1 MSREIDLTKE
11 EQNLLLD
18 VLFRQN
24 YASELLSVE
33 LSDIETGRKK
43 TDISHYKQLT
53 SLFARLKNEGY

>member
-11 EQNLLLD
+11 EQSLLLD

-24 YASELLSVE
+24 YASEILSVE
-33 LSDIETGRKK
+33 LSDIENGRKK
-43 TDISHYKQLT
+43 ADVSHYKQIT